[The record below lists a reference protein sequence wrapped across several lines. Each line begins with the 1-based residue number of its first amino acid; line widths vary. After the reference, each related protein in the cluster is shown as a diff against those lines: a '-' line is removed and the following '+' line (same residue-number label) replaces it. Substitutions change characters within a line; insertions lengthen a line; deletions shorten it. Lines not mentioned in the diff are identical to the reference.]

1 MPNLTTEQAV
11 DPVFLY
17 IFGISVVMLIGIT
30 VVMLVFIVRYR
41 RSRHPH
47 PQPSPHYNILLETVW
62 TIVPTLIVLTMFW
75 YGWEGYTALTNVP
88 PDAMKV
94 EVIGRQ
100 WSWEFRYANGRSS
113 DKLYVPVGKAVVLD
127 ITSEDVI
134 HSFYIPSFRVKKD
147 AVPGM
152 HTHLWFRA
160 PAKGSYDAFCAE
172 YCGVGHSSMITTVE
186 ALPEHKFEEWYS
198 QESPREEGAEGRQL
212 LAKYGCT
219 GCHSLDGSKMVGP
232 TFKGLFGR
240 QVLVVS
246 DGRERTVTVD
256 EAYIKRSVLQPKAD
270 VVKGFPPV
278 MPSFQGRISDHDLAT
293 IVDFFKARAGQPT
306 NQGGKELATR
316 LGCLGCHS
324 EDGSKRV
331 GPSFKGLFGSRAT
344 VLTDGKERTVTVD
357 EAYVKRSLE
366 EPKAD
371 VVKGYSPLMPPF
383 TQLDDD
389 QRQLLIDYLKGLQ

>member
-1 MPNLTTEQAV
+1 MPTLTTEQAV

-17 IFGISVVMLIGIT
+17 IFAISAVMLVGIT
-30 VVMLVFIVRYR
+30 LTMLVFILRYR
-41 RSRHPH
+41 RSKHPN
-47 PQPSPHYNILLETVW
+47 PEPSPHSHFWLETLW
-62 TIVPTLIVLTMFW
+62 TVVPTLIVLSMFW

-88 PDAMKV
+88 PDAMKI

-100 WSWEFRYANGRSS
+100 WSWEFRYPNGRSS
-113 DKLYVPVGKAVVLD
+113 EKLYVPVNKAIVLD

-134 HSFYIPSFRVKKD
+134 HSFYVPAFRVKKD

-160 PAKGSYDAFCAE
+160 PATGSYDAFCAE
-172 YCGVGHSSMITTVE
+172 YCGVGHSAMITTVE
-186 ALPEHKFEEWYS
+186 ALPEEKFEAWYR
-198 QESPREEGAEGRQL
+198 QESAAEEETEGRQL

-240 QVLVVS
+240 QVMVVT
-246 DGRERTVTVD
+246 DGKEHTVTVD
-256 EAYIKRSVLQPKAD
+256 EAYIRRSILEPKAD
-270 VVKGFPPV
+270 VVQGYPPV
-278 MPSFQGRISDHDLAT
+278 MPSFDGRISDHDLAT
-293 IVDFFKARAGQPT
+293 IVDFFKGQAGRPT
-306 NQGGKELATR
+306 GQGGKELATR

-331 GPSFKGLFGSRAT
+331 GPTFKGLFGSQAT

-357 EAYVKRSLE
+357 ADYVKRSLE
-366 EPKAD
+366 EPRAD
-371 VVKGYSPLMPPF
+371 VAKGYPPVMPPF
-383 TQLDDD
+383 TQLDDG
-389 QRQLLIDYLKGLQ
+389 QRQLLIDYLKSLR